1 MRQKHTC
8 THAGKVVA
16 LLDVTLL
23 DAPWMEECIKCF
35 LNPITAKI
43 LGYAK
48 LRSIAIPLV

>member
-8 THAGKVVA
+8 THAGKVAA
-16 LLDVTLL
+16 LLCVTLL
-23 DAPWMEECIKCF
+23 DAPWMEKGTKCF
-35 LNPITAKI
+35 LNPIIDKI